1 MQTPSNESYTSVEIS
16 FPLNSSSTGIS
27 LYKNHKLVCNHP
39 LIPLVCI
46 AAAPI
51 NHHLETTMD
60 TIAQARAVLQ
70 TLATALDHPDTEI
83 SEEQIRDTVA
93 AAVALLGG

>member
-1 MQTPSNESYTSVEIS
+1 
-16 FPLNSSSTGIS
+16 
-27 LYKNHKLVCNHP
+27 
-39 LIPLVCI
+39 
-46 AAAPI
+46 
-51 NHHLETTMD
+51 MD